1 MRNQRYDVPPLD
13 PLLAFEA
20 AARNL
25 SFTKAAVEL
34 NLTQSAVS
42 RQIQQLEEH
51 LGLKLFQRRAR
62 ALLLTENGQ
71 LFYRAAQD
79 ALQKLHDSARRL
91 RGTTAANTVVV
102 ATTPGFASLWLIP
115 HLAGFTRNHPHLD
128 VRISAT
134 NEMIDDLERAGVDL
148 AVRYVPEGSTASGR
162 LLFGETVFP
171 VCSPELASN
180 RENPLVTPDD
190 LHHHVLLYLEHPRAA
205 WLDWELWFHALG
217 LETSSRRASCISRIT
232 TSSFKP
238 RSTAMAWPSVA
249 IRFCAGCCASASSS
263 HRSRRR
269 SRRRAPT
276 TWWNHR
282 PRSRNRKC
290 ESSPTGSSRRL
301 TPRRSL
307 RRRARRREAR
317 YCCVRY
323 SMRSSLPFS
332 NVNSASN

>member
-1 MRNQRYDVPPLD
+1 MRNQRYHVPPLD

-25 SFTKAAVEL
+25 SFTKAAAEL
-34 NLTQSAVS
+34 FLTQSAVS
-42 RQIQQLEEH
+42 RQIQQLEDD
-51 LGLKLFQRRAR
+51 LGVKLFQRRAR

-71 LFYRAAQD
+71 LFYRSVQE

-91 RGTTAANTVVV
+91 RGTTTTNTVVV

-134 NEMIDDLERAGVDL
+134 NELIDDLERAHVDL

-171 VCSPELASN
+171 VCSPELAAN
-180 RENPLVTPDD
+180 RDNPLVTPDD

-217 LETSSRRASCISRIT
+217 LRDFEPAGKLHFTHYDQLIQAALDGHGVALGRHPLLRRLLRERKLVAPFKKKVASSRAYYVVESPAAKA
-232 TSSFKP
+232 KP
-238 RSTAMAWPSVA
+238 QVREFADWLVEETHAETLEA
-249 IRFCAGCCASASSS
+249 AG
-263 HRSRRR
+263 
-269 SRRRAPT
+269 
-276 TWWNHR
+276 
-282 PRSRNRKC
+282 
-290 ESSPTGSSRRL
+290 G
-301 TPRRSL
+301 
-307 RRRARRREAR
+307 EA
-317 YCCVRY
+317 
-323 SMRSSLPFS
+323 
-332 NVNSASN
+332 A